1 MRFPWCPQDV
11 LEITCLCECM
21 HGCYSGGC
29 GFRKPR
35 VTCFPSSVSAA
46 LKPSSQPPLL
56 AKLFFY
62 ACRDL
67 LESLLNSYLYTR
79 LTHPHS
85 ACFCFTIYSVWSFQY
100 WTSALVKELFSWL
113 FSTLPKCLSACVPA
127 SRNTWKHWKHFYLQQ
142 SSWGFILLNVL
153 HFSTFTHIWV
163 FRVTLTHL
171 TFSDSVS
178 VTLRISLLFRIRRS
192 ASLLFQSYA
201 SCINMSEGFKNI
213 VN

>member
-1 MRFPWCPQDV
+1 MYLKSLACVNACMGVTVVGVVSGSPV
-11 LEITCLCECM
+11 LPVL
-21 HGCYSGGC
+21 HLQ
-29 GFRKPR
+29 
-35 VTCFPSSVSAA
+35 SV
-46 LKPSSQPPLL
+46 LPLNL
-56 AKLFFY
+56 APNHHSLLLFFY

-67 LESLLNSYLYTR
+67 LESLLNSYLYIR

-100 WTSALVKELFSWL
+100 WSSALVKELFSWL
-113 FSTLPKCLSACVPA
+113 FSTLPKCHSACAPA
-127 SRNTWKHWKHFYLQQ
+127 SRNTWKHWKHFSLQQ
-142 SSWGFILLNVL
+142 SSWGFILLNVF

-178 VTLRISLLFRIRRS
+178 VTLRIRLLFRIRRS
-192 ASLLFQSYA
+192 ASLLLQLYA
-201 SCINMSEGFKNI
+201 SCINMSEGVKNI

>member
-1 MRFPWCPQDV
+1 MYLKSLACV
-11 LEITCLCECM
+11 NACM
-21 HGCYSGGC
+21 GVTVVGVVSGG
-29 GFRKPR
+29 P
-35 VTCFPSSVSAA
+35 VLPVLHLQSV
-46 LKPSSQPPLL
+46 QPLNLAPNHHSLL
-56 AKLFFY
+56 LFFY

-79 LTHPHS
+79 LTHPHFLLLCYLLS
-85 ACFCFTIYSVWSFQY
+85 LKLPVLEFSP
-100 WTSALVKELFSWL
+100 ELFSWL
-113 FSTLPKCLSACVPA
+113 FSTLPKC
-127 SRNTWKHWKHFYLQQ
+127 H

-192 ASLLFQSYA
+192 ASLLSYA
-201 SCINMSEGFKNI
+201 SCINM
-213 VN
+213 